1 MTDWKCIV
9 DEYGPVV
16 FRIASRILG
25 QHQDAEDVAQDV
37 FCEVYQLHAKTSV
50 DNWPALLRRMATLRS
65 IDQLRRRRR
74 AVSLEAAQFADTRGD
89 PLDRVVAGEL
99 ANRLRQ
105 AITDLPEQ
113 QAAVFSLRYFEGL
126 SNSEIACSLRISLSA
141 VSTALSKAR
150 STLNTQLVHLIPG
163 GKL

>member
-9 DEYGPVV
+9 DEYGPAV

-25 QHQDAEDVAQDV
+25 HHQDAEDVAQDV

-50 DNWPALLRRMATLRS
+50 DNWPALLRRIATLRS
-65 IDQLRRRRR
+65 IDQLRRRRTT
-74 AVSLEAAQFADTRGD
+74 VPLEAAQFADTCSD

-99 ANRLRQ
+99 VNRLRQ
-105 AITDLPEQ
+105 AMTELSEQ

-126 SNSEIACSLRISLSA
+126 SNSEISESLG
-141 VSTALSKAR
+141 V
-150 STLNTQLVHLIPG
+150 NTP
-163 GKL
+163 